1 MATKNLRH
9 HTTSN
14 GPERTTLT
22 RASRMIGFFASL
34 ITINHENFLDSI
46 TGFSQFHSN
55 HHHHFIGQTKLIHLG
70 ASRAMTSSSRVLPT
84 PLENKYMKPPDA
96 LQLSPVRD
104 PTANSAS
111 LSITSSNSIR
121 SAAKMFASHAE
132 CSDDIPFSSA
142 SQHDGQF
149 QDSPFVSQTL
159 ANNVSSEINSTPFIS
174 HPQESEDI
182 SWGPDPFQDIL
193 SFPENVSVQHDQGEN
208 NACYMNDVNVKKSD
222 FGEWVDQLMS
232 IDDTLQPNWSQL
244 LGDDN
249 VAEPKPKATQVSQQP
264 HIPSGEVN
272 GLCNSTSTA
281 PQTKPRMRWT
291 PELHEAFVEAV
302 NQLGGSEKA
311 TPKGVLNLMKV
322 EGLTIYHVKSHL
334 QKYRTARYK
343 PESPEGTSEKKITPI
358 EEMKSLD
365 LKTSKGITEA
375 LRLQMELQ
383 KRLHEQ
389 LEIQRKLQIQIEDQ
403 GKRLQMMF
411 EKQREMGDSKGKG
424 SSSPLDEPSAAP
436 SDTVLPSLP
445 LEISNEERDKF
456 TRNNDIPKAMP
467 EESSQDASTKKITIE
482 AEVINEHESADDQLT
497 APPTKRAKSS

>member
-1 MATKNLRH
+1 M
-9 HTTSN
+9 S
-14 GPERTTLT
+14 
-22 RASRMIGFFASL
+22 
-34 ITINHENFLDSI
+34 
-46 TGFSQFHSN
+46 
-55 HHHHFIGQTKLIHLG
+55 
-70 ASRAMTSSSRVLPT
+70 SSSRVLPT
-84 PLENKYMKPPDA
+84 PVENKYMKPPDSF
-96 LQLSPVRD
+96 QLSPIKD
-104 PTANSAS
+104 MTANSA
-111 LSITSSNSIR
+111 SSNSIR
-121 SAAKMFASHAE
+121 SAGKMFSSPSE
-132 CSDDIPFSSA
+132 CPDDIPFSSV
-142 SQHDGQF
+142 SQHDRQY
-149 QDSPFVSQTL
+149 QDPPFVSQTL
-159 ANNVSSEINSTPFIS
+159 GDNVSSKIHSTTFIS

-182 SWGPDPFQDIL
+182 SWGPYPFQDIPG
-193 SFPENVSVQHDQGEN
+193 FPENVSVQHDQVEN
-208 NACYMNDVNVKKSD
+208 SACYINDDNVKRSD

-232 IDDTLQPNWSQL
+232 IDDSLHPNWSQL

-249 VAEPKPKATQVSQQP
+249 VAEPKLKASQVPQQQ
-264 HIPSGEVN
+264 HIPSGEV
-272 GLCNSTSTA
+272 LCNSAATA

-343 PESPEGTSEKKITPI
+343 PESSEGTSDKKVTPI

-424 SSSPLDEPSAAP
+424 SSSSPLDEPSAAP
-436 SDTVLPSLP
+436 SDTLLVPSP
-445 LEISNEERDKF
+445 PVEISNEESDKF
-456 TRNNDIPKAMP
+456 GSNGNIPKAMP
-467 EESSQDASTKKITIE
+467 EESSQDASPKQMGGE
-482 AEVINEHESADDQLT
+482 AEVINEDEA
-497 APPTKRAKSS
+497 APPTKRVKSS

>member
-1 MATKNLRH
+1 M
-9 HTTSN
+9 S
-14 GPERTTLT
+14 
-22 RASRMIGFFASL
+22 
-34 ITINHENFLDSI
+34 
-46 TGFSQFHSN
+46 
-55 HHHHFIGQTKLIHLG
+55 
-70 ASRAMTSSSRVLPT
+70 SSSRVLST
-84 PLENKYMKPPDA
+84 PLENKYMKPPDSF
-96 LQLSPVRD
+96 QLSPVKD
-104 PTANSAS
+104 LTANSS
-111 LSITSSNSIR
+111 SSNSNR
-121 SAAKMFASHAE
+121 TAGKMLSSPSE
-132 CSDDIPFSSA
+132 CPNDNPFSSV
-142 SQHDGQF
+142 SQHERQY
-149 QDSPFVSQTL
+149 QDPPFVSQTMTD
-159 ANNVSSEINSTPFIS
+159 NVSSEIHPTTFIS

-193 SFPENVSVQHDQGEN
+193 GFPENVSVQHDQVEDSAG
-208 NACYMNDVNVKKSD
+208 YLNDDNVKKTD

-232 IDDTLQPNWSQL
+232 IDDSLHPNWSQL
-244 LGDDN
+244 LCDDN
-249 VAEPKPKATQVSQQP
+249 VAEPKPKASQVPQQQ
-264 HIPSGEVN
+264 HIPSVEV
-272 GLCNSTSTA
+272 LCNAAAAATA
-281 PQTKPRMRWT
+281 SQTKPRMRWT

-343 PESPEGTSEKKITPI
+343 PESSEGTSEKKATPI

-411 EKQREMGDSKGKG
+411 EKQREMGDGNGKG
-424 SSSPLDEPSAAP
+424 SSSSPLDEPSGAVP
-436 SDTVLPSLP
+436 DTVIPV
-445 LEISNEERDKF
+445 ETSNEEGDKF
-456 TRNNDIPKAMP
+456 GSIPK
-467 EESSQDASTKKITIE
+467 EGDARADEDE
-482 AEVINEHESADDQLT
+482 A